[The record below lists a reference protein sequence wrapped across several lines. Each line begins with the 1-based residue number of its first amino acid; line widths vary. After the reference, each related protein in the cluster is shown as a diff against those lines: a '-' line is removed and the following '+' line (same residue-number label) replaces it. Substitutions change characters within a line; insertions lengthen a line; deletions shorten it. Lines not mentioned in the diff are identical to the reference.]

1 MSAIRLSRKA
11 KILGL
16 PVGLA
21 GLAAAALLAS
31 GTFSAAAG
39 AKNTPDVAAAEAQ
52 QALSKGQVDKAIKL
66 AEGIV
71 AGSPREP
78 RYRALLGQAYLRAG
92 RFVSATSAFNDAMKL
107 GDNSSRTALGLA
119 LADIAAGRS
128 QEAVAI
134 LDDWRDAIP
143 AADLGLAL
151 ALAGETSRGVAIM
164 SDALRAGDNTSKLR
178 QNLAYAYALDGRWRE
193 ARVMAAQDVPA
204 DQIDDR
210 ISQWAQSSRPED
222 YKMRIAGMIKAPL
235 RSDPGQP
242 SALALSD
249 SPVQEQLAAETA
261 AAKAL
266 PAGGG
271 ELPASGGA
279 PALAVAPA
287 AASAPADAAA
297 LAQYAPVGEPAA
309 EQVYSAP
316 APQQNF
322 AAAFA
327 PKKEPRHVVATS
339 APRPVR
345 SVAAAAPAKHRLGLR
360 PRHGFVAA
368 KGSHLVQLGS
378 FLSAQGAR
386 RAWGI
391 YAAKNP
397 QLRQFRMTI
406 TEANV
411 RGKHYYR
418 VAAGGGDGKA
428 AFGLC
433 STLKSRGGACFAYAV
448 GGKGQSAPAYAQAGK
463 PKVNFAMKAPK
474 AAAPKLAAKPAAP
487 KGAAGPAKARRK

>member
-11 KILGL
+11 KVLGL

-21 GLAAAALLAS
+21 GLAAVALLAS
-31 GTFSAAAG
+31 GTFSTTAG
-39 AKNTPDVAAAEAQ
+39 AKNTPDMAAAEAQ
-52 QALSKGQVDKAIKL
+52 QALSNGQVDKAIKL
-66 AEGIV
+66 AEAVV

-92 RFVSATSAFNDAMKL
+92 RFVSAATTFNDAMKL
-107 GDNSSRTALGLA
+107 GDNSARTALGLA
-119 LADIAAGRS
+119 LSDVAAGRN

-178 QNLAYAYALDGRWRE
+178 QNLAYAYALDGRWKE

-210 ISQWAQSSRPED
+210 ISQWAQSARPED
-222 YKMRIAGMIKAPL
+222 YKVRIAGMIKAPL

-242 SALALSD
+242 TALALSD
-249 SPVQEQLAAETA
+249 SPAQEQLAAETA
-261 AAKAL
+261 ATKVVPGAN
-266 PAGGG
+266 G
-271 ELPASGGA
+271 ELPPAGA
-279 PALAVAPA
+279 PVVAAAPA
-287 AASAPADAAA
+287 PVDAAS
-297 LAQYAPVGEPAA
+297 LAQYAPVSQPAA
-309 EQVYSAP
+309 EPVYSAP
-316 APQQNF
+316 AAPQQTF
-322 AAAFA
+322 AASFA
-327 PKKEPRHVVATS
+327 PTVAPKAAPAA

-345 SVAAAAPAKHRLGLR
+345 AIAAASTAPIKHRVGLR
-360 PRHGFVAA
+360 PRHGFVAT

-397 QLRQFRMTI
+397 QLRSFRMTI

-433 STLKSRGGACFAYAV
+433 STLKARGGACFAYAT
-448 GGKGQSAPAYAQAGK
+448 GGKGFNAPAYAAKAK
-463 PKVNFAMKAPK
+463 PNVNFAAKAPK
-474 AAAPKLAAKPAAP
+474 PAAPKVAVKAAP